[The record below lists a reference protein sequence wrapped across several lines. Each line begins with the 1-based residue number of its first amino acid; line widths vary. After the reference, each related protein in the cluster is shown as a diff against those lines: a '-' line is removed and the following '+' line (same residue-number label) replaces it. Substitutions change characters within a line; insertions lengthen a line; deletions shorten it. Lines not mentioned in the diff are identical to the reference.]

1 MGAALALM
9 NGVFPLQALGQA
21 ATEGAAGTAL
31 PEVTVSTQAASQEL
45 AARRSTSGT
54 KTDTPLEE
62 IPQTVNVV
70 TTAQMQMTGALDIN
84 QALRYTPGFSS
95 YGTDNRSDWYAA
107 LRGFTPAQFADG
119 LLLPSTLNL
128 ASWRIDPYMVDSMS
142 VLRGPT
148 SVLYGAGDPGA
159 IVDVRTKRA
168 DGERVR
174 ELGLGM
180 GNYARKQLEFDMGDR
195 IHEDGSV
202 SYRLVGVAR
211 DGNSLIGPKADR
223 RIALAPSVRIQPGAD
238 TVLTLSSTYL
248 QDWGDISS
256 SFLPA
261 QGTVLSNPNGRIAP
275 GLYTGDPGF
284 NYYRKKQWSIGYQFE
299 HHVDSIWTLRQNA
312 RFMRLSLDNA
322 SVWGGGFEDGSLTDM
337 TRYAG
342 LFDMGYRRFA
352 IDNQAEAKFA
362 TGTFRHTVLLGFEY
376 SRQTTSDSEW
386 LASAPSLNL
395 YNPVYT
401 PVTRA
406 IFDGP
411 DSYGLSHIR
420 TRMNMFGIYAQDQI
434 KWGPWVVTAGGRWDK
449 ADITQSDVVAD
460 TSQGQRDHAFSG
472 RLGVSYL
479 GDSGLSPYASYST
492 SFNPVVGTRIYGGAL
507 AQPTKG
513 RQLEAGLRWQPAG
526 RQLMLNAA
534 LYQINQTHVLTPNY
548 DLDPTGSTSVQTGEV
563 RARGIEL
570 SATGKVS
577 RNLSVVAS
585 YAYQDVKNVKAGDD
599 SRGKWPVDIPRP
611 RQMAS
616 LWADWTWHN
625 GPLAGLGVGG
635 GVRYQSAAAGA
646 ADNSLRVPG
655 YTLYDAALH
664 YTTEHWRFALNV
676 TNLFNR
682 SHVSGCQ
689 SSSVCIYGNART
701 AMATA
706 RYSW

>member
-1 MGAALALM
+1 MVPLHVLAQTSAEGARDTGAAA
-9 NGVFPLQALGQA
+9 G
-21 ATEGAAGTAL
+21 ATL
-31 PEVTVSTQAASQEL
+31 PEVTVATQAASEEL
-45 AARRSTSGT
+45 VARRSASGT

-62 IPQTVNVV
+62 IPQTINVV
-70 TTAQMQMTGALDIN
+70 TAAQLELTGALDIN

-107 LRGFTPAQFADG
+107 LRGFTPTQFADG
-119 LLLPSTLNL
+119 LQLPSTLNL
-128 ASWRIDPYMVDSMS
+128 ASWRIDPYMIDSMS
-142 VLRGPT
+142 ILRGPT

-159 IVDVRTKRA
+159 IVDVRTKQA
-168 DGERVR
+168 NGERVR
-174 ELGLGM
+174 EVGIDV
-180 GNYARKQLEFDMGDR
+180 GNYARKQLEFDIGDR
-195 IHEDGSV
+195 SSEDGTV

-211 DGNSLIGPKADR
+211 DGNSLIGPRPDR
-223 RIALAPSVRIQPGAD
+223 RIALAPSVRLQPSAD
-238 TVLTLSSTYL
+238 TSLTLSATYL
-248 QDWGDISS
+248 QDRGDISS
-256 SFLPA
+256 NFLPA
-261 QGTVLSNPNGRIAP
+261 QGTVLFNPNGKIAP
-275 GLYTGDPGF
+275 KLYTGDPDF
-284 NYYRKKQWSIGYQFE
+284 NYYRKQQWSIGYQLE
-299 HHVDSIWTLRQNA
+299 HHVNSIWTLRQNT

-322 SVWGGGFEDGSLTDM
+322 SVWGGGFEDGSQTDM

-342 LFDMGYRRFA
+342 LFDIGYRRFV
-352 IDNQAEAKFA
+352 IDNQAEAKFD
-362 TGTFRHTVLLGFEY
+362 TGAIKHTLLLGFEY

-386 LASAPSLNL
+386 LALAPSLNL

-411 DSYGLSHIR
+411 DSYGLSSIQ
-420 TRMNMFGIYAQDQI
+420 TRMNMFGIYAQDQL
-434 KWGPWVVTAGGRWDK
+434 KWGRWVVTAGGRWDK
-449 ADITQSDVVAD
+449 ARITQSDVVAE

-479 GDSGLSPYASYST
+479 GDNGLSPYASYST
-492 SFNPVVGTRIYGGAL
+492 SFNPVIGTRIYGGTL
-507 AQPTKG
+507 AQPTRG
-513 RQLEAGLRWQPAG
+513 RQLEAGMRWQPAG
-526 RQLMLNAA
+526 KQLMLNAA

-548 DLDPTGSTSVQTGEV
+548 GLDPTGSTSVQTGEV

-599 SRGKWPVDIPRP
+599 SLGKWPVDIPRP

-625 GPLAGLGVGG
+625 GPLAGFGVGG
-635 GVRYQSAAAGA
+635 GLRYQSSAAGA
-646 ADNSLRVPG
+646 ADNSLTVPG
-655 YTLYDAALH
+655 YTLYDASLH
-664 YTTEHWRFALNV
+664 YTMDHWRFAFNV
-676 TNLFNR
+676 SNLFNR
-682 SHVSGCQ
+682 GYVSGCQ

-706 RYSW
+706 KYTW